1 MDLEVQGRIKEIAEK
16 YGPEN
21 VIVILGNS
29 DPDGASIF
37 AETVSNGDPSFAGP
51 LAGVALGL
59 PVYHIIEPEIKQE
72 IDPQV
77 YEEQVGIVEMVLD
90 VDAIINAVKSI
101 REQYS
106 KF

>member
-1 MDLEVQGRIKEIAEK
+1 
-16 YGPEN
+16 
-21 VIVILGNS
+21 
-29 DPDGASIF
+29 
-37 AETVSNGDPSFAGP
+37 
-51 LAGVALGL
+51 LGL

-90 VDAIINAVKSI
+90 VDAITNAVKSI

>member
-90 VDAIINAVKSI
+90 VDAITNAVKSI

>member
-16 YGPEN
+16 YGSEN
-21 VIVILGNS
+21 VVVVLGNS

-37 AETVSNGDPSFAGP
+37 AETVTNGDPSFAGP

-90 VDAIINAVKSI
+90 VDAITNAVKSI

>member
-21 VIVILGNS
+21 VVVILGNS

>member
-21 VIVILGNS
+21 VVVILGNS

-90 VDAIINAVKSI
+90 VDAIANAVKSI

>member
-21 VIVILGNS
+21 VVVILGNS

-37 AETVSNGDPSFAGP
+37 AETVTNGDHSFAGP

-90 VDAIINAVKSI
+90 VDAITNAVKSI

>member
-1 MDLEVQGRIKEIAEK
+1 M
-16 YGPEN
+16 
-21 VIVILGNS
+21 ILGNS

-90 VDAIINAVKSI
+90 VDAITNAVKSI

>member
-1 MDLEVQGRIKEIAEK
+1 
-16 YGPEN
+16 
-21 VIVILGNS
+21 VILGNS
-29 DPDGASIF
+29 DPEGASIF

-59 PVYHIIEPEIKQE
+59 PVYHIVEPEIKQE

-90 VDAIINAVKSI
+90 VDAITNAVKSI

>member
-37 AETVSNGDPSFAGP
+37 AETVTNGDPSFAGP

-90 VDAIINAVKSI
+90 VDAITNAVKSI

>member
-21 VIVILGNS
+21 VVVILGNS

-90 VDAIINAVKSI
+90 VDAITNAVKSI

>member
-21 VIVILGNS
+21 VVVILGNS

-37 AETVSNGDPSFAGP
+37 AETVTTVTQLCWSASWCCF
-51 LAGVALGL
+51 GL

-90 VDAIINAVKSI
+90 VDAITNAVKSI

>member
-21 VIVILGNS
+21 IVVILGNS

-59 PVYHIIEPEIKQE
+59 PVYHIVEPEIKQE

-90 VDAIINAVKSI
+90 VDAITNAVKSI

>member
-21 VIVILGNS
+21 VVVILGNS

-37 AETVSNGDPSFAGP
+37 AETVTNGDPSFAGP

-59 PVYHIIEPEIKQE
+59 PVYHIIERLITFHEFIS
-72 IDPQV
+72 V
-77 YEEQVGIVEMVLD
+77 
-90 VDAIINAVKSI
+90 A
-101 REQYS
+101 S
-106 KF
+106 KGSMLTASSDSA

>member
-1 MDLEVQGRIKEIAEK
+1 MDLEVQGSIKEIAEK

-21 VIVILGNS
+21 VVVILGNS

-37 AETVSNGDPSFAGP
+37 AETVTNGDPSFAGP

-72 IDPQV
+72 TDPQV

-90 VDAIINAVKSI
+90 VDAITNAVKSI

>member
-21 VIVILGNS
+21 VVVILGNS

-37 AETVSNGDPSFAGP
+37 AETVTNGDPSFAGP

-72 IDPQV
+72 IDTQV

-90 VDAIINAVKSI
+90 VDAITNAVKSI